1 MICLIS
7 FERICHR
14 AAYGLHKQLLN
25 LGSSAHTRSSS
36 SGGIYILELKVLW
49 VGPSNAVV
57 AYESTP
63 RLIHCGSEAMKMYHI
78 HIIRLV
84 MALAFSGSLNH
95 GTAWAVSSL
104 EEIPTY

>member
-1 MICLIS
+1 M
-7 FERICHR
+7 
-14 AAYGLHKQLLN
+14 GQLQ
-25 LGSSAHTRSSS
+25 G
-36 SGGIYILELKVLW
+36 
-49 VGPSNAVV
+49 
-57 AYESTP
+57 
-63 RLIHCGSEAMKMYHI
+63 LIHWGSEAMKMY